1 MTADTPSYG
10 SAAGGVARGWRER
23 LLHFLLP
30 APCVSCQEKA
40 DGGAFGLCA
49 SCCRL
54 LQPAPAGLAMAGPA
68 LAGTESYRRLLW
80 GWNYAPPFDQVIAA
94 LKFRRL
100 DYLGSQ
106 LGAELGRRFAAELA
120 EVEVVTAV
128 PLGWWRR
135 LGRGYDQAEAI
146 ATAVA
151 PLCGKKADGS
161 GRGRPLRRLLER
173 RRATTPQSLAGR
185 EERRK
190 NLQGAF
196 AATAAAKAWRGC
208 HILLVDDVVTTGAT
222 LEAAA
227 GALLAAGVGAVTA
240 LVAGRTPPP
249 DEAAARR
256 RE

>member
-10 SAAGGVARGWRER
+10 SAGTGVARGWRGW

-30 APCVSCQEKA
+30 APCVACQEPVES
-40 DGGAFGLCA
+40 GAALGLCA
-49 SCCRL
+49 RCSRL
-54 LQPAPAGLAMAGPA
+54 LQPAPADAA
-68 LAGTESYRRLLW
+68 LAGSGSYRRLLW

-100 DYLGSQ
+100 DYLGTQ
-106 LGAELGRRFAAELA
+106 LGGELGRRFGAQLD

-151 PLCGKKADGS
+151 PFCGGLAGGS
-161 GRGRPLRRLLER
+161 RGRPLRPLLER
-173 RRATTPQSLAGR
+173 RRTTPPQSLASF
-185 EERRK
+185 EERRR
-190 NLQGAF
+190 NLEGAF
-196 AATAAAKAWRGC
+196 AAKAAVAKTWRGS
-208 HILLVDDVVTTGAT
+208 HILLVDDVTTTGAT

-227 GALLAAGVGAVTA
+227 FALLAGGAGAVTA
-240 LVAGRTPPP
+240 LVAGRTPAP
-249 DEAAARR
+249 DGSRR
-256 RE
+256 SG

>member
-10 SAAGGVARGWRER
+10 SAGTGVARGWRGR

-30 APCVSCQEKA
+30 APCVACQEPVG
-40 DGGAFGLCA
+40 DGAAGSGAGLGLCA
-49 SCCRL
+49 RCCGL
-54 LQPAPAGLAMAGPA
+54 LQPAPADAAMAGS
-68 LAGTESYRRLLW
+68 GSYRRLLW

-100 DYLGSQ
+100 DYLGTR
-106 LGAELGRRFAAELA
+106 LGGELGRRFAAELD

-151 PLCGKKADGS
+151 SRCGS
-161 GRGRPLRRLLER
+161 RGRPLRRLLAR
-173 RRATTPQSLAGR
+173 RRTTPPQSLASF
-185 EERRK
+185 EERRR
-190 NLQGAF
+190 NLEGAF
-196 AATAAAKAWRGC
+196 AAKAAVGKTWRGC

-227 GALLAAGVGAVTA
+227 FALMAAGAGRITA
-240 LVAGRTPPP
+240 LVAGRTPAPN
-249 DEAAARR
+249 EARGGGSCGNL
-256 RE
+256 

>member
-10 SAAGGVARGWRER
+10 SAADGVAHGWRQR

-30 APCVSCQEKA
+30 APCVACQERA
-40 DGGAFGLCA
+40 DGGAFGLCLA
-49 SCCRL
+49 CHRL
-54 LQPAPAGLAMAGPA
+54 LQPAPAGPDP
-68 LAGTESYRRLLW
+68 AGTESYRRLLW

-106 LGAELGRRFAAELA
+106 LGAALGRRFAAELA

-161 GRGRPLRRLLER
+161 GQGRPLRRLLER

-196 AATAAAKAWRGC
+196 AATAAVAKTWRGC

-222 LEAAA
+222 LAAA
-227 GALLAAGVGAVTA
+227 AEALLAAGAGVVTA

-249 DEAAARR
+249 GEAAARR